1 MIGATSDPKLLAS
14 LAQIHNNQSSVVGWC
29 GSGVQHHHQSAIL
42 MMMDSG
48 ENIDMCID
56 VPIRLLLLPN
66 THPNAPSL
74 GQHT

>member
-1 MIGATSDPKLLAS
+1 
-14 LAQIHNNQSSVVGWC
+14 
-29 GSGVQHHHQSAIL
+29 VQHHHQSAIL